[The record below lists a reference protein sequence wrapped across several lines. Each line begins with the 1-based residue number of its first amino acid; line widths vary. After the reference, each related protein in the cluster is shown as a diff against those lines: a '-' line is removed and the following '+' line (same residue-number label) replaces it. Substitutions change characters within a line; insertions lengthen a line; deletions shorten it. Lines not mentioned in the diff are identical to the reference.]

1 MAVGIIPTQ
10 RDDKPAD
17 DASSPV
23 YRLFVASP
31 GDLQRERTA
40 VEQVVADI
48 NRADTG
54 IRIDV
59 VRWEQYSAPHWE
71 RPQEAVFLNTQ
82 FERTDLFIALFW
94 GRMGTPSGKRDPLT
108 NEPYLSGT
116 VEELQAAVQRYR
128 DKKLRRILV
137 YFCDRKK
144 KCRTRTER
152 QQWDAVQAF
161 RKKLDDEKSVL
172 YKQFTTTDRFKL
184 ALRADLDLVA
194 KELRQEIQRGGVGNA
209 PSPVT
214 LVAPP
219 ALAPPP
225 PTAAPPADLAIGD
238 DVPRMCDR
246 DDHDAEFYA
255 AFTEGFTQEPG
266 TPHAYV
272 IYGDERQ
279 GLDSLSIRFG
289 TTIRKRVLLGGTG
302 APRVVSVPEHR
313 IRWPNSESGN
323 LKPEQYRAQLAS
335 SLVRSLDAFSVLRET
350 TAQALVS
357 LDAFR
362 RTPCVVIHHDIPLT
376 SWSPATSTLVEWYL
390 NEYWAALAP
399 DPTRAT
405 IIVFIKLSCPPTM
418 SDTSRLKLLGR
429 SASVADVR
437 AALDRIVTAPRPG
450 CRRVVLDELRSVTR
464 YDVKQWFA
472 NYGIYRSEEERIVE
486 TDRLF
491 GAVGAPN
498 EVDAL
503 PMAVVEKR
511 LMEIHEFTT
520 RSTGQ
525 RAS

>member
-1 MAVGIIPTQ
+1 
-10 RDDKPAD
+10 
-17 DASSPV
+17 
-23 YRLFVASP
+23 
-31 GDLQRERTA
+31 
-40 VEQVVADI
+40 
-48 NRADTG
+48 
-54 IRIDV
+54 
-59 VRWEQYSAPHWE
+59 
-71 RPQEAVFLNTQ
+71 
-82 FERTDLFIALFW
+82 
-94 GRMGTPSGKRDPLT
+94 MGTPSGKRDPRT

-116 VEELQAAVQRYR
+116 LEELEAAVQRYR

-144 KCRTRTER
+144 ATRGRKEQ
-152 QQWDAVQAF
+152 QQWEAVQAF
-161 RKKLDDEKSVL
+161 RKRLDEEKSVL

-194 KELRQEIQRGGVGNA
+194 KELRQESQRSTIA
-209 PSPVT
+209 HLPSPVPLAALT
-214 LVAPP
+214 PVAP
-219 ALAPPP
+219 APPTFASP
-225 PTAAPPADLAIGD
+225 ASASPADLALGD

-246 DDHDAEFYA
+246 DDHDAEFYS

-266 TPHAYV
+266 TPQAYL

-289 TTIRKRVLLGGTG
+289 TTIRKRVLLGGATS

-323 LKPEQYRAQLAS
+323 LKPEQYRTQLAS
-335 SLVRSLDAFSVLRET
+335 SLVRSLDAFSALRET

-376 SWSPATSTLVEWYL
+376 GWSSATSALVEWYL

-399 DPTRAT
+399 DPARAT

-418 SDTSRLKLLGR
+418 SEASRLKLLGR

-437 AALDRIVTAPRPG
+437 TALDRIVGVARPS

-491 GAVGAPN
+491 GAAGAPN

-503 PMAVVEKR
+503 PMAQVEKR
-511 LMEIHEFTT
+511 LMEIHESTT